1 MAFFPST
8 SPTINRANCYTEI
21 TRLASPFISSQRRET
36 SLVLSREAKIDEAC
50 KGVGSLPSTPFL
62 ASSPS
67 FSPSLSLSL
76 FLFFPFLFSM
86 LVFPPIRFTSSRH
99 YYPPEPLVRPAPRRA
114 FLDVV
119 DRAHG
124 RSLLATCNLWLLE
137 FDSSPIAFIPANA
150 VASSPG
156 LALGSIPRF
165 HAKSIFQL
173 KRAGS

>member
-67 FSPSLSLSL
+67 FSPSPSLSL
-76 FLFFPFLFSM
+76 YFFSSLFFFRCWFFHRSVLLARDITTLPNLSFDQPLDELSS
-86 LVFPPIRFTSSRH
+86 TSSTGLTAVL
-99 YYPPEPLVRPAPRRA
+99 YLPPVICGYSSLIPL
-114 FLDVV
+114 
-119 DRAHG
+119 
-124 RSLLATCNLWLLE
+124 RSLLSRRTPSHHPLGWLQ
-137 FDSSPIAFIPANA
+137 DRYRASMRNPSS
-150 VASSPG
+150 S
-156 LALGSIPRF
+156 
-165 HAKSIFQL
+165 
-173 KRAGS
+173 